1 MPEQWPVRQLFDLP
15 IAAITMSDTIR
26 LVDKTIADRG
36 SLHIGVVN
44 AAKIVNMRRDPSLDW
59 SVRTSD
65 VILADGMSVVWA
77 SRLLGQ
83 RLPERVA
90 GIDLMTEM
98 LRLAHERGY
107 RVYFLGAKQ
116 EVLGRVLDHVR
127 ETYPNLVI
135 AGSHHGYYAESD
147 EAGLASDIGDAKAD
161 MLFVAMTSP
170 KKEQFL
176 ARWADTLGVR
186 VCHGVGGSFD
196 VIAGKVRRAPAIWQR
211 LGIEWLY
218 RVIQEPG
225 RMWKRYLVTNTLF
238 CGLVLSSILG
248 IGRSRRVQRP
258 AGAA

>member
-1 MPEQWPVRQLFDLP
+1 MPEQWPVQHLFDLP
-15 IAAITMSDTIR
+15 IAAMTMGDALGVVEQTIHDRRR
-26 LVDKTIADRG
+26 L
-36 SLHIGVVN
+36 LIGVVN
-44 AAKIVNMRRDPSLDW
+44 AAKIVNMRRDEALDW

-65 VILADGMSVVWA
+65 LILADGMSVVWA
-77 SRLLGQ
+77 SRILGR

-98 LRLAHERGY
+98 MRLADARGF

-116 EVLGRVLDHVR
+116 EVLDSVLDHVR
-127 ETYPNLVI
+127 REYPRLVI
-135 AGSHHGYYAESD
+135 AGSHHGYFNESQ
-147 EAGLASDIGDAKAD
+147 EAPIAAHIADARPD

-176 ARWADTLGVR
+176 ARWADTMDVR

-196 VIAGKVRRAPAIWQR
+196 VIAGKVRRAPAVWQR
-211 LGIEWLY
+211 LGVEWLY

-238 CGLVLSSILG
+238 CGLVISSIF
-248 IGRSRRVQRP
+248 GRGRRP
-258 AGAA
+258 ARPAQAT